1 MFDRRAVVLLL
12 LCANLLFWA
21 WSNGWMAGLGW
32 APSTESE
39 PERLQQQVAPYKL
52 QLQKD
57 KAPADTPAASPVKN
71 KA

>member
-21 WSNGWMAGLGW
+21 WSSGWMAGLDW

-39 PERLQQQVAPYKL
+39 PERLNQQVAPYKL

-57 KAPADTPAASPVKN
+57 NAPADESAPRSSKP
-71 KA
+71 

>member
-39 PERLQQQVAPYKL
+39 PERLKQQVAPYKL
-52 QLQKD
+52 QLQKYN
-57 KAPADTPAASPVKN
+57 APADESAPRPN
-71 KA
+71 KP

>member
-21 WSNGWMAGLGW
+21 WSNGWMASWGW

-39 PERLQQQVAPYKL
+39 PERLNQQVMPYKL

-57 KAPADTPAASPVKN
+57 KAPLEDSAPSPSKP
-71 KA
+71 

>member
-12 LCANLLFWA
+12 LCANGVFWV

-32 APSTESE
+32 TPSTESE
-39 PERLQQQVAPYKL
+39 PERLNQQVAPYKL

-57 KAPADTPAASPVKN
+57 NAPADESAPRPSKP
-71 KA
+71 

>member
-21 WSNGWMAGLGW
+21 WSSGWMAGWGW

-39 PERLQQQVAPYKL
+39 PERLNQQVAPYKL

-57 KAPADTPAASPVKN
+57 NAAADTPGPSPSKP
-71 KA
+71 